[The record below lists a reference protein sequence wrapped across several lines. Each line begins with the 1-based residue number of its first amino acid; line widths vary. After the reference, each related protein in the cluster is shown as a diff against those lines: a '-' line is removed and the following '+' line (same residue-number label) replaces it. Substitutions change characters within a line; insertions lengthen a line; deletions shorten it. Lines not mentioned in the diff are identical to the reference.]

1 MLYEHCDDAILFM
14 AQALVGDP
22 GELFENL
29 CGASYR
35 EVVQNVKN
43 RLDCRK
49 FHVNNPVTSNAIGH
63 IWVNGY

>member
-1 MLYEHCDDAILFM
+1 MIGWNCEDMAFTTNILII
-14 AQALVGDP
+14 AQTLKYH
-22 GELFENL
+22 
-29 CGASYR
+29 SYVR

-43 RLDCRK
+43 RLDCRE

>member
-1 MLYEHCDDAILFM
+1 MT
-14 AQALVGDP
+14 QG
-22 GELFENL
+22 FEPQI
-29 CGASYR
+29 R

-63 IWVNGY
+63 IRVNGY